1 MNKYKYH
8 RTEDRFFSGRCM
20 GARCWS
26 CHAQGR
32 KKDLYGDPLKFGDT
46 HNYDCDKVKDIYI
59 NESKHEKE
67 G

>member
-32 KKDLYGDPLKFGDT
+32 THDLYGDLLD
-46 HNYDCDKVKDIYI
+46 
-59 NESKHEKE
+59 EKGVE
-67 G
+67 II